1 MKRILLLTIILIV
14 ALSLISCEHDN
25 EDEFITEDVLALGPV
40 YMNSEHRAH
49 THEHPGS
56 GGCCPCG
63 VCHKHDEEQPNEELS
78 IWTRIISGLV
88 GIAFL
93 IKSLHEVLLII
104 F

>member
-1 MKRILLLTIILIV
+1 MKNLMFIILAVI
-14 ALSLISCEHDN
+14 LMISLISCDVEDKDNDYNINDQIAILPEHKQ
-25 EDEFITEDVLALGPV
+25 
-40 YMNSEHRAH
+40 H

-56 GGCCPCG
+56 TGCCPCG
-63 VCHKHDEEQPNEELS
+63 VCHKHDEEHPNEELS

-93 IKSLHEVLLII
+93 IKSLHEILPII

>member
-1 MKRILLLTIILIV
+1 MKKLLLILLVISV
-14 ALSLISCEHDN
+14 ATFLMSCEH
-25 EDEFITEDVLALGPV
+25 EDVQDIPNDDIMALGPV
-40 YMNSEHRAH
+40 YTNSEHRQH

-56 GGCCPCG
+56 TGCCPCG
-63 VCHKHDEEQPNEELS
+63 VCHKHDDEQPNEELS

-93 IKSLHEVLLII
+93 IKALHEVLPII